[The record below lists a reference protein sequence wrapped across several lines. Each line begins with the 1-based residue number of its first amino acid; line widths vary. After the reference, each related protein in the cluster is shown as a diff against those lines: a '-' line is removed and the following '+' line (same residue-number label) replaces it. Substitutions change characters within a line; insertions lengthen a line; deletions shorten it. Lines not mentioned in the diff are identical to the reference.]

1 MLTPG
6 GNSNL
11 VRIGQKSGLYW
22 AVDPSTGRVAW
33 TTQVGPGSSLGGI
46 EWGTAFDGTRIY
58 VPIVNLFGIPYAL
71 PGGTTAN
78 GGSWAALNPSTGQ
91 IIWQTATPGACP
103 SIIPGGAPQGCMAL
117 GPASA
122 ANGVVFVGSM
132 DTTPQNPT
140 MFALDA
146 STGNVLWSYI
156 AGSSVN
162 AAPAIV
168 GDSIYW
174 GSGYRKLG
182 GLGTANNKV
191 FAFQIPQNMQ

>member
-46 EWGTAFDGTRIY
+46 EWGTAFDGTSIY
-58 VPIVNLFGIPYAL
+58 VPIANPAGIPYAL
-71 PGGTTAN
+71 QPSGTQAN
-78 GGSWAALNPSTGQ
+78 GGSWAAFNPSNGQ
-91 IIWQTATPGACP
+91 IVWQTATPGG
-103 SIIPGGAPQGCMAL
+103 SMAL

-132 DTTPQNPT
+132 DRNPLNPT
-140 MFALDA
+140 MFALNA
-146 STGNVLWSYI
+146 STGNVLWSY
-156 AGSSVN
+156 APGSSVV
-162 AAPAIV
+162 AAPAIA
-168 GDSIYW
+168 GDSMYW
-174 GSGYRKLG
+174 GSGYRRF
-182 GLGTANNKV
+182 GLGTGNNKV
-191 FAFQIPQNMQ
+191 FAFSIPQNMQ